1 MKRPTLIT
9 VVIILQFFLGL
20 LLAGLTVYVLMQA
33 RSLEALAEPDSAE
46 AIHGLLVGAAVF
58 GVPALVTLLAVFG
71 LWKPR
76 FWGWVLSF
84 ASDVGV
90 LCVLVYSMI
99 DDRDLDSSESALAAV
114 VVVPLVLLLLP
125 GVRKFFW
132 DPGGAELPKRPV
144 DAKNLSS

>member
-1 MKRPTLIT
+1 MKRPPLIR
-9 VVIILQFFLGL
+9 VVIVLQFLLGL
-20 LLAGLTVYVLMQA
+20 LLAGLTVYVLA
-33 RSLEALAEPDSAE
+33 LTRSPETLAEPDKAE
-46 AIHGLLVGAAVF
+46 TIHGLLIGAAVF
-58 GVPALVTLLAVFG
+58 GIPALVTLLAVFG

-90 LCVLVYSMI
+90 LCVLLYSMI
-99 DDRDLDSSESALAAV
+99 DERDLDSSESALAAV

-132 DPGGAELPKRPV
+132 NSGGAELPKKPA
-144 DAKNLSS
+144 DANNLSS